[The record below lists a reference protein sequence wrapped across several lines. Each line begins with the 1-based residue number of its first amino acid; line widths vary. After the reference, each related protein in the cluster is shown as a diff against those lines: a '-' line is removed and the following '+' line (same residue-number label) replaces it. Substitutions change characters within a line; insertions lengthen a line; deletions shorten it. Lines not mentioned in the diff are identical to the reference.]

1 MRVGRTIFI
10 AASHSIILTTTKNHL
25 PKIANSSDMTWVRTP
40 ATHSLRD
47 QSMDQLLK
55 IQQQTREYKRTPQ
68 ISPRQA
74 GRVTIDEH
82 GMINKMHNNGNKENN
97 DNS

>member
-1 MRVGRTIFI
+1 MG
-10 AASHSIILTTTKNHL
+10 
-25 PKIANSSDMTWVRTP
+25 
-40 ATHSLRD
+40 
-47 QSMDQLLK
+47 QLLK